1 MPKRN
6 AVTISRSF
14 HCFVGDFFD
23 AGRFKCPMIE
33 KLLQFRWNS
42 DLAVSDLH
50 FLGLSERESRDLE
63 RLNLG
68 FWIRTV
74 QA

>member
-33 KLLQFRWNS
+33 IVAIQLEFGSCCVRF
-42 DLAVSDLH
+42 A
-50 FLGLSERESRDLE
+50 FLGVERKGE
-63 RLNLG
+63 
-68 FWIRTV
+68 
-74 QA
+74 